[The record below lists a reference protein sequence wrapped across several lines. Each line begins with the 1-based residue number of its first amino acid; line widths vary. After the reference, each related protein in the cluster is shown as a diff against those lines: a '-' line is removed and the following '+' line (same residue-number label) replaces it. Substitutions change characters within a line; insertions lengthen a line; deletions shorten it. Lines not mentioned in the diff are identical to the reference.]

1 MPPNVTTVFMENE
14 ADTHQLASS
23 MAATIRPPL
32 LILLMGD
39 VGAGKTSWTRAFIRA
54 LAQDPALDVISPT
67 FPLLQIYETQRGAIY
82 HYDLYRLDEDSEQN
96 LDDIR
101 ELSWDDARS
110 HGICIVEWPERL
122 PSSLAKADQIIH
134 FYTDNQNP
142 LKRRIEIHHGN
153 E

>member
-1 MPPNVTTVFMENE
+1 MENE

-23 MAATIRPPL
+23 MAVTIRAPF
-32 LILLMGD
+32 LILLTGD

-54 LAQDPALDVISPT
+54 LAQDPHLDVISPT
-67 FPLLQIYETQRGAIY
+67 FPLLQIYETPRGTVY

-134 FYTDNQNP
+134 FHIDNNNP
-142 LKRRIEIHHGN
+142 DKRRIDIHHGN
-153 E
+153 Q